1 MAMIHET
8 LYGSQNLASI
18 DLSAYLKNLIQ
29 HLQGAYST
37 RGDIR
42 ISLELERVELDINQA
57 VPCSLILNELIT
69 NAFKHAFPAGRKGM
83 IQIKVYMDNDREVV
97 LELNDNG
104 VGLAANQDL
113 SNPSTLGLRLVQG
126 LLKKQ
131 LKGSLD
137 IVKEGGTTFIL
148 RWPLPDLTGKSA

>member
-1 MAMIHET
+1 
-8 LYGSQNLASI
+8 
-18 DLSAYLKNLIQ
+18 
-29 HLQGAYST
+29 
-37 RGDIR
+37 
-42 ISLELERVELDINQA
+42 
-57 VPCSLILNELIT
+57 
-69 NAFKHAFPAGRKGM
+69 M
-83 IQIKVYMDNDREVV
+83 IQIKVYMANDREVV
-97 LELNDNG
+97 LELSDNG

-137 IVKEGGTTFIL
+137 IVKVGGTTFIL